1 MFDFDITFDSK
12 TDEKLGWEITVE
24 IKQQYKKGTPIRG
37 LQSRHAIACV
47 FSFVDYQHETCP
59 ILQKL
64 SHHTRAFCY
73 YTDGLQGFAPVF
85 NIVEI
90 LREHW
95 KKDRDLELSGSQR
108 IDIEMLKANLS
119 K

>member
-1 MFDFDITFDSK
+1 MFDFDITFDSNI
-12 TDEKLGWEITVE
+12 DEKLGWEITVE
-24 IKQQYKKGTPIRG
+24 IKSQYKKGTPIRG

-59 ILQKL
+59 ILQRL

-95 KKDRDLELSGSQR
+95 KKDRDLELSGS
-108 IDIEMLKANLS
+108 
-119 K
+119 